1 MPPHIAQRGRFMK
14 NSKTRRLAAA
24 ALTLVIACVC
34 TIALSG
40 TAAAAFAEEGADYS
54 EPYRNQLAYS
64 ALKGWNND
72 PNGLLYA
79 DGVYHMYYQYNYDAG
94 TGETANVW
102 GNMSW
107 GHATST
113 DLVHWQEQP
122 VAIPAYQTVD
132 GVYYEMMFS
141 GSAVYDEYNSSG
153 LFDTGEDGRVAEGQG
168 IVAVLTQ
175 PQGGIQRQI
184 LAYSKD
190 GGNSFTIYG
199 EVIGQNNPGDIGD
212 NEFRDPKVFW
222 SEKHECWLMVV
233 GGGSVRMYSSENLTE
248 WQYIGATGLW
258 GECPDLSRY
267 ETADGV
273 KYVLIISPEDKAQS
287 HEYNG
292 TSRDETFYP
301 AEYYAVGELNADGLF
316 VPDDGGLKRLS
327 YGMDSYAMQTF
338 NGSADGGV
346 YGVSWAASW
355 KNVGQ
360 LEALRENYNGGMTVT
375 CKLDLVPDGSGGYI
389 LERTPVSG
397 YENLRGGLIGEYS
410 GKLEMGVNALSGVH
424 ADVFDMQAELNL
436 SSSKASFVQLNLRT
450 SAAERIQMRYDVA
463 EGVLTFDRSQ
473 SSLIAQTEGV
483 LADGQTGMER
493 RAVRADYL
501 NLPES
506 VPVPLEDGKLNF
518 RIISD
523 RAFISVFVNGRSLFA
538 AVFPSAISD
547 GMLLY
552 ADADID
558 AEVKVWEM
566 NGIFGDVVPSR
577 TLMVTAGKLDL
588 SVGENKA
595 VITSSFSSFCGAEE
609 VEYVVAEGGQF
620 VSLEQSGQTAYV
632 TAKAKGSAVIEART
646 PQGTQRI
653 EVYVYEDGY
662 AGDVSYTIPM
672 FAYSRPD
679 DAGVVISAGTDGFM
693 FSRESAEEFSYSAE
707 VSVNG
712 QACGLM
718 FGVSD
723 NFFDY
728 FVATADFKE
737 NLVKVWR
744 AGVGDVASVAYDFGG
759 AASCT
764 LTVVVNSGSAK
775 VQVNGKTALM
785 CPLPGYSGGMLG
797 INVYNGEA
805 VFNNVSLTRIA
816 AATFSGESISFN
828 VPGITVQKVV
838 NLTDGR
844 AVLTAEQYSAADG
857 VLTVNSSYLSTL
869 ADGEVYSLR
878 AIGAE
883 GELDLKLHTDF
894 GGMTLSAAASEY
906 APGSAVTV
914 NIGGEGQILS
924 LFVDGAA
931 VGSSEYSVENGVLS
945 LSAEFCA
952 SLGEGRHTVTA
963 YTSCG
968 RPQADFLIA
977 RPYDDG
983 AQEPQSSHV
992 FFWVDIAIFAV
1003 FILGY
1008 AGVNVYARRKRKTN

>member
-14 NSKTRRLAAA
+14 NSKTRRLVAA

-40 TAAAAFAEEGADYS
+40 TAAAALAEEGADYS
-54 EPYRNQLAYS
+54 ESYRNQLAYS

-113 DLVHWQEQP
+113 DLVHWMEQP

-222 SEKHECWLMVV
+222 SEEHECWLMVV

-424 ADVFDMQAELNL
+424 ADMFDMQAELDL
-436 SSSKASFVQLNLRT
+436 SSGGASFVQLNLRT
-450 SAAERIQMRYDVA
+450 SAAERIKMRYDVA

-483 LADGQTGMER
+483 LANGQTGTER

-523 RAFISVFVNGRSLFA
+523 RAFLSVFVNGRSLFA

-588 SVGENKA
+588 SVGENRA
-595 VITSSFSSFCGAEE
+595 VITSSYSSFSGAEE
-609 VEYVVAEGGQF
+609 VEYAVVSGGQF
-620 VSLEQSGQTAYV
+620 VSLEQSGQTAFV
-632 TAKAKGSAVIEART
+632 TGTAKGSAVIEART
-646 PQGTQRI
+646 PQGAQRI

-662 AGDVSYTIPM
+662 DGDLNFTLPL
-672 FAYSRPD
+672 FAYTRPD
-679 DAGVVISAGTDGFM
+679 DGGVAISAGTDGFM
-693 FSRESAEEFSYSAE
+693 FSRESAEEFCYSAE
-707 VSVNG
+707 VSVDG

-718 FGVSD
+718 FGVSS

-728 FVATADFKE
+728 FVATADFEE

-744 AGVGDVASVAYDFGG
+744 AGVGDLASVSYDFGG

-764 LTVVVNSGSAK
+764 LTVVVNAGSAK

-878 AIGAE
+878 AIGEE
-883 GELDLKLHTDF
+883 GEIDLTLQTDF
-894 GGMTLSAAASEY
+894 GGMSLEPVQTEY
-906 APGSAVTV
+906 APGAGVTI
-914 NIGGEGQILS
+914 NLYGEGQIYS
-924 LFVDGAA
+924 LYVDGVVADA
-931 VGSSEYSVENGVLS
+931 SSYSVADGVLS
-945 LSAEFCA
+945 FTQEFCGA
-952 SLGEGRHTVTA
+952 LSEGSHTVTA

-968 RPQADFLIA
+968 RPQTEFIIVQPHAD
-977 RPYDDG
+977 G
-983 AQEPQSSHV
+983 EEPRADHV
-992 FFWVDIAIFAV
+992 FFWIDIAIFAV
-1003 FILGY
+1003 FVAGY
-1008 AGVNVYARRKRKTN
+1008 VGVNIYMRRKRKTN

>member
-1 MPPHIAQRGRFMK
+1 MPSHIAQRGRFMK
-14 NSKTRRLAAA
+14 NSKTRRLVAA

-113 DLVHWQEQP
+113 DLVHWMEQP

-222 SEKHECWLMVV
+222 SEEHECWLMVV

-287 HEYNG
+287 YEYNG

-424 ADVFDMQAELNL
+424 ADVFDMQAELDL
-436 SSSKASFVQLNLRT
+436 SSGGASFVQLNLRT

-483 LADGQTGMER
+483 LANGQTGTER

-523 RAFISVFVNGRSLFA
+523 RAFLSVFVNGRSLFA

-577 TLMVTAGKLDL
+577 TLLVTASKLDL
-588 SVGENKA
+588 SVGENRA
-595 VITSSFSSFCGAEE
+595 VITSSYSSFSGAEE
-609 VEYVVAEGGQF
+609 VEYAVVSGGQF
-620 VSLEQSGQTAYV
+620 VSLEQLGQTAFV
-632 TAKAKGSAVIEART
+632 TGTAKGSAVIEART
-646 PQGTQRI
+646 PQGAQRI

-662 AGDVSYTIPM
+662 DGDLNFTLPL
-672 FAYSRPD
+672 FAYTRPD
-679 DAGVVISAGTDGFM
+679 DGGVAISAGTDGFM
-693 FSRESAEEFSYSAE
+693 FSRESAEEFCYSAE
-707 VSVNG
+707 VSVDG

-718 FGVSD
+718 FGVSS

-728 FVATADFKE
+728 FVATADFEE

-744 AGVGDVASVAYDFGG
+744 AGVGDLASVSYDFGG

-764 LTVVVNSGSAK
+764 LTVVVNAGSAK

-878 AIGAE
+878 AIGEE
-883 GELDLKLHTDF
+883 GEIDLTLQTDF
-894 GGMTLSAAASEY
+894 GGMSLEPVQTEY
-906 APGSAVTV
+906 APGAGVTI
-914 NIGGEGQILS
+914 NLYGEGQIYS
-924 LFVDGAA
+924 LYVDGVVADA
-931 VGSSEYSVENGVLS
+931 SSYSVADGVLS
-945 LSAEFCA
+945 FTQEFCGA
-952 SLGEGRHTVTA
+952 LSEGSHTVTA

-968 RPQADFLIA
+968 RPQTEFIIVQPHAD
-977 RPYDDG
+977 G
-983 AQEPQSSHV
+983 EEPRADHV
-992 FFWVDIAIFAV
+992 FFWIDIAIFAV
-1003 FILGY
+1003 FVAGY
-1008 AGVNVYARRKRKTN
+1008 VGVNIYTRRKRKTN

>member
-14 NSKTRRLAAA
+14 NSKTRRLVAA

-113 DLVHWQEQP
+113 DLVHWMEQP

-222 SEKHECWLMVV
+222 SEEHECWLMVV

-287 HEYNG
+287 YEYNG

-327 YGMDSYAMQTF
+327 YGIDSYAMQTF

-397 YENLRGGLIGEYS
+397 YENLRGGLIVEYS

-424 ADVFDMQAELNL
+424 ADMFDMQAELDL
-436 SSSKASFVQLNLRT
+436 SSGGASFVQLNLRT
-450 SAAERIQMRYDVA
+450 SAAERIKMRYDVA

-483 LADGQTGMER
+483 LANGQTGTER

-523 RAFISVFVNGRSLFA
+523 RAFLSVFVNGRSLFA

-577 TLMVTAGKLDL
+577 TLLVTAGKLDL
-588 SVGENKA
+588 SVGENRA
-595 VITSSFSSFCGAEE
+595 VITSSYSSFSGAEE
-609 VEYVVAEGGQF
+609 VEYAVVSGGQF
-620 VSLEQSGQTAYV
+620 VSLEQSGQTAFV
-632 TAKAKGSAVIEART
+632 TGTAKGSAVIEART
-646 PQGTQRI
+646 PQGAQRI

-662 AGDVSYTIPM
+662 DGDLNFTLPL
-672 FAYSRPD
+672 FAYTRPD
-679 DAGVVISAGTDGFM
+679 DGGVAISAGTDGFM
-693 FSRESAEEFSYSAE
+693 FSRESAEEFCYSAE
-707 VSVNG
+707 VSAGG

-718 FGVSD
+718 FGVSS

-728 FVATADFKE
+728 FVATADFEE

-744 AGVGDVASVAYDFGG
+744 AGVGDLASVSYDFGG

-764 LTVVVNSGSAK
+764 LTVVVNAGSAK

-878 AIGAE
+878 AIGEE
-883 GELDLKLHTDF
+883 GEIDLTLQTDF
-894 GGMTLSAAASEY
+894 GGMSLEPVQTEY
-906 APGSAVTV
+906 APGAGVTI
-914 NIGGEGQILS
+914 NLYGEGQIYS
-924 LFVDGAA
+924 LYVDGVVVDA
-931 VGSSEYSVENGVLS
+931 SSYSVADGVLS
-945 LSAEFCA
+945 FTQEFCGA
-952 SLGEGRHTVTA
+952 LSEGSHTVTA

-968 RPQADFLIA
+968 RPQTEFIIVQPHAD
-977 RPYDDG
+977 G
-983 AQEPQSSHV
+983 EEPRADHV
-992 FFWVDIAIFAV
+992 FFWIDIAIFAV
-1003 FILGY
+1003 FVAGY
-1008 AGVNVYARRKRKTN
+1008 VGVNIYTRRKRKTN

>member
-1 MPPHIAQRGRFMK
+1 MK
-14 NSKTRRLAAA
+14 NFKTRRLVAA

-113 DLVHWQEQP
+113 DLVHWMEQP

-153 LFDTGEDGRVAEGQG
+153 LFETGPDGRVAEGQG
-168 IVAVLTQ
+168 IVALLTQ
-175 PQGGIQRQI
+175 PQGGVQRQI

-190 GGNSFTIYG
+190 GGNSFIIYG

-222 SEKHECWLMVV
+222 SEEHECWLMVV
-233 GGGSVRMYSSENLTE
+233 GGGSVRMYSSENLTK

-287 HEYNG
+287 YEYNG

-301 AEYYAVGELNADGLF
+301 AEYYAVGELNSRGLF
-316 VPDDGGLKRLS
+316 VPDDGGIKRLS

-338 NGSADGGV
+338 NGTPDGNV
-346 YGVSWAASW
+346 YGISWASSW

-360 LEALRENYNGGMTVT
+360 MEALRENYNGGMTIA
-375 CKLDLVPDGSGGYI
+375 CKLDLVPDGSGGYM

-424 ADVFDMQAELNL
+424 ADVFDMQAELDL
-436 SSSKASFVQLNLRT
+436 SSGGASFVQLNLRT

-483 LADGQTGMER
+483 LADGQTGTER

-523 RAFISVFVNGRSLFA
+523 RAFLSVFVNGRSLFA

-588 SVGENKA
+588 YVGENRA
-595 VITSSFSSFCGAEE
+595 VITSSYSSFSGAEE
-609 VEYVVAEGGQF
+609 VEYAVVSGGQF
-620 VSLEQSGQTAYV
+620 VSLEQFGQTAFV
-632 TAKAKGSAVIEART
+632 TGTAKGSAVIEART
-646 PQGTQRI
+646 PQGAQRI

-662 AGDVSYTIPM
+662 DGDLNFTLPL
-672 FAYSRPD
+672 FAYTRPD
-679 DAGVVISAGTDGFM
+679 DGGVAISAGTDGFM
-693 FSRESAEEFSYSAE
+693 FSRESAEEFCYSAE
-707 VSVNG
+707 VSVGG

-718 FGVSD
+718 FGVSS

-728 FVATADFKE
+728 FVATADFEE

-744 AGVGDVASVAYDFGG
+744 AGVGDLASVSYDFGG
-759 AASCT
+759 VASCT
-764 LTVVVNSGSAK
+764 LTVVVNAGSAK

-878 AIGAE
+878 AIGEE
-883 GELDLKLHTDF
+883 GEIDLTLQTDF
-894 GGMTLSAAASEY
+894 GGMSLEPVQTEY
-906 APGSAVTV
+906 APGAGVTI
-914 NIGGEGQILS
+914 NLYGEGQIYS
-924 LFVDGAA
+924 LYVDGVVADA
-931 VGSSEYSVENGVLS
+931 SSYSVADGVLS
-945 LSAEFCA
+945 FTQEFCGA
-952 SLGEGRHTVTA
+952 LSEGSHTVTA

-968 RPQADFLIA
+968 RPQTEFIIVQPNAD
-977 RPYDDG
+977 G
-983 AQEPQSSHV
+983 EEPRADHV
-992 FFWVDIAIFAV
+992 FFWIDIAIFAV
-1003 FILGY
+1003 FVAGY
-1008 AGVNVYARRKRKTN
+1008 VGVNIYTRRKRKTN

>member
-14 NSKTRRLAAA
+14 NSKTRRLVAA

-113 DLVHWQEQP
+113 DLVHWREQP

-175 PQGGIQRQI
+175 PQGGVQRQI

-222 SEKHECWLMVV
+222 SEEHECWLMVV

-424 ADVFDMQAELNL
+424 ADVFDMQAELDL
-436 SSSKASFVQLNLRT
+436 SSGGASFVQLNLRT

-483 LADGQTGMER
+483 LADGQTGTER

-501 NLPES
+501 NLPEN

-523 RAFISVFVNGRSLFA
+523 RAFLSVFVNGRSLFA

-588 SVGENKA
+588 SVGENRA
-595 VITSSFSSFCGAEE
+595 VITSSYSSFSGAEE
-609 VEYVVAEGGQF
+609 VEYAVVSGGQF
-620 VSLEQSGQTAYV
+620 VSLEQFGQTAFV
-632 TAKAKGSAVIEART
+632 TGTAKGSAVIEART
-646 PQGTQRI
+646 PQGAQRI

-662 AGDVSYTIPM
+662 DGDLNFTLPL
-672 FAYSRPD
+672 FAYTRPD
-679 DAGVVISAGTDGFM
+679 DGGVAVSAGTDGFM
-693 FSRESAEEFSYSAE
+693 FSRERAEEFCCSAE
-707 VSVNG
+707 VSVDG

-718 FGVSD
+718 FGVSS

-728 FVATADFKE
+728 FVATADFEE

-744 AGVGDVASVAYDFGG
+744 AGVGDLASVSYDFGG

-764 LTVVVNSGSAK
+764 LTVVVNAGSAK

-844 AVLTAEQYSAADG
+844 AVLTSEQYSAADG

-878 AIGAE
+878 AIGEE
-883 GELDLKLHTDF
+883 GEIDLTLQTDF
-894 GGMTLSAAASEY
+894 GGMSLEPVQTEY
-906 APGSAVTV
+906 ASGAGVAI
-914 NIGGEGQILS
+914 NLYGEGQIYS
-924 LFVDGAA
+924 LYVDGVVADA
-931 VGSSEYSVENGVLS
+931 SSYSVADGVLS
-945 LSAEFCA
+945 FTQEFCG
-952 SLGEGRHTVTA
+952 SLSEGSHTVTA
-963 YTSCG
+963 HTSCG
-968 RPQADFLIA
+968 RPQTEFIIVQPYAD
-977 RPYDDG
+977 G
-983 AQEPQSSHV
+983 EEPRADHV
-992 FFWVDIAIFAV
+992 FFWIDIAIFAV
-1003 FILGY
+1003 FIAGY
-1008 AGVNVYARRKRKTN
+1008 AGVNIYVRRKRKTN

>member
-14 NSKTRRLAAA
+14 NSKTRRLVAAV
-24 ALTLVIACVC
+24 LTLVIACVC

-40 TAAAAFAEEGADYS
+40 TAAAAFAEQGADYS

-113 DLVHWQEQP
+113 DLVHWREQP

-153 LFDTGEDGRVAEGQG
+153 LFDTGEDGKVAEGQG

-222 SEKHECWLMVV
+222 SEEHECWLMVV
-233 GGGSVRMYSSENLTE
+233 GGGSVRMYSSENLTK

-287 HEYNG
+287 YEYNG

-424 ADVFDMQAELNL
+424 ADMFDMQAELDL
-436 SSSKASFVQLNLRT
+436 SSGGASFVQLNLRT
-450 SAAERIQMRYDVA
+450 SAAERIKMRYDVA

-483 LADGQTGMER
+483 LANGQTGTER

-523 RAFISVFVNGRSLFA
+523 RAFLSVFVNGRSLFA

-547 GMLLY
+547 GMMLY
-552 ADADID
+552 ADADIG

-588 SVGENKA
+588 SVGENRA
-595 VITSSFSSFCGAEE
+595 VITSSYSSFSGAEE
-609 VEYVVAEGGQF
+609 VEYAVVSGGQF
-620 VSLEQSGQTAYV
+620 VSLEQFGQTAFV
-632 TAKAKGSAVIEART
+632 TGTAKGSAVIEART
-646 PQGTQRI
+646 PQGAQRI

-662 AGDVSYTIPM
+662 DGDLNFTLPL
-672 FAYSRPD
+672 FAYTRPD
-679 DAGVVISAGTDGFM
+679 DGGVAISAGTDGFM
-693 FSRESAEEFSYSAE
+693 FSRESAEEFCYSAE

-744 AGVGDVASVAYDFGG
+744 AGVGDVASVPYDFGG

-775 VQVNGKTALM
+775 VQIDGNTALM
-785 CPLPGYSGGMLG
+785 CPLEGYEGGKLG

-805 VFNNVSLTRIA
+805 RFNNVSLEHINA
-816 AATFSGESISFN
+816 AVFGGADVSFN

-838 NLTDGR
+838 NLTDGG
-844 AVLTAEQYSAADG
+844 AVLAEGQYSSADG
-857 VLTVNSSYLSTL
+857 VLTVSSAYLSTL

-878 AIGAE
+878 AIGEE
-883 GELDLKLHTDF
+883 GEIDLTLQTDF
-894 GGMTLSAAASEY
+894 GGMSLEPVQTEY
-906 APGSAVTV
+906 APGAGVTI
-914 NIGGEGQILS
+914 NLYGEGQIYS
-924 LFVDGAA
+924 LYVDGVVADA
-931 VGSSEYSVENGVLS
+931 SSYSVADGVLS
-945 LSAEFCA
+945 FTQEFCGA
-952 SLGEGRHTVTA
+952 LSEGSHTVTA

-968 RPQADFLIA
+968 RPQTEFIIVQPNADGEELRA
-977 RPYDDG
+977 D
-983 AQEPQSSHV
+983 HV
-992 FFWVDIAIFAV
+992 FFWIDIAIFAV
-1003 FILGY
+1003 FVAGY
-1008 AGVNVYARRKRKTN
+1008 VGVNIYTRRKRKTN

>member
-14 NSKTRRLAAA
+14 NSKTRRLVAA

-113 DLVHWQEQP
+113 DLVHWMEQP

-222 SEKHECWLMVV
+222 SEEHECWLMVV
-233 GGGSVRMYSSENLTE
+233 GGGSVRMYS
-248 WQYIGATGLW
+248 
-258 GECPDLSRY
+258 
-267 ETADGV
+267 
-273 KYVLIISPEDKAQS
+273 
-287 HEYNG
+287 
-292 TSRDETFYP
+292 FYP

-316 VPDDGGLKRLS
+316 GPDDGGLKRLS

-360 LEALRENYNGGMTVT
+360 LEALRENYNGGMTIA
-375 CKLDLVPDGSGGYI
+375 CKLDLVPDGSGGYM

-397 YENLRGGLIGEYS
+397 YENFRGGLIGEYS

-424 ADVFDMQAELNL
+424 ADVFDMQAELDL
-436 SSSKASFVQLNLRT
+436 SSGGASFVQLNLRT

-483 LADGQTGMER
+483 LLQGGSQK

-547 GMLLY
+547 GMMLY

-577 TLMVTAGKLDL
+577 TLMVTAGKLDM
-588 SVGENKA
+588 SVGENRA
-595 VITSSFSSFCGAEE
+595 VITSSYSSFSGAEE
-609 VEYVVAEGGQF
+609 VEYAVVSGGQF
-620 VSLEQSGQTAYV
+620 VSLEQFGQTAFV
-632 TAKAKGSAVIEART
+632 TGTAKGSAVIEART
-646 PQGTQRI
+646 PQGAQRI

-662 AGDVSYTIPM
+662 DGDLNFTLPL
-672 FAYSRPD
+672 FAYTRPD
-679 DAGVVISAGTDGFM
+679 DGGVAMSAGTDGFM
-693 FSRESAEEFSYSAE
+693 FSRESAEEFCYSAE
-707 VSVNG
+707 VSVDG

-718 FGVSD
+718 FGVSS

-728 FVATADFKE
+728 FVATADFEE

-744 AGVGDVASVAYDFGG
+744 AGVGDLASVSYDFGG

-764 LTVVVNSGSAK
+764 LTVVVNAGSAK

-878 AIGAE
+878 EIGEE
-883 GELDLKLHTDF
+883 GEIDLTLQTDF
-894 GGMTLSAAASEY
+894 GGMSLEPVQTEY
-906 APGSAVTV
+906 APGAGVTI
-914 NIGGEGQILS
+914 NLYGEGQIYS
-924 LFVDGAA
+924 LYVDGVVADA
-931 VGSSEYSVENGVLS
+931 SSYSVADGVLS
-945 LSAEFCA
+945 FTQEFCGA
-952 SLGEGRHTVTA
+952 LSEGSHTVTA

-968 RPQADFLIA
+968 RPQTEFIIVQPHAD
-977 RPYDDG
+977 G
-983 AQEPQSSHV
+983 EEPRADHV
-992 FFWVDIAIFAV
+992 FFWIDIAIFAV
-1003 FILGY
+1003 FVAGY
-1008 AGVNVYARRKRKTN
+1008 VGVNIYTRRKRKTN

>member
-14 NSKTRRLAAA
+14 NSKTRRLVAA

-34 TIALSG
+34 TIALLG
-40 TAAAAFAEEGADYS
+40 TAAAAFAEQGANYS

-113 DLVHWQEQP
+113 DLVHWREQP

-141 GSAVYDEYNSSG
+141 GSAVYDEYNSSE
-153 LFDTGEDGRVAEGQG
+153 LFDTGEDGKVAEGQG

-175 PQGGIQRQI
+175 PQDGVQRQI

-222 SEKHECWLMVV
+222 SEEHECWLMVV

-248 WQYIGATGLW
+248 WEYIGATGLW

-410 GKLEMGVNALSGVH
+410 GKLEMGVNALSGVN
-424 ADVFDMQAELNL
+424 ADVFDMQAELDL
-436 SSSKASFVQLNLRT
+436 SSGGASFVQLNLRT

-483 LADGQTGMER
+483 LADGQTGTER

-523 RAFISVFVNGRSLFA
+523 RAFLSVFVNGRSLFA

-577 TLMVTAGKLDL
+577 TLLVTAGKLDL
-588 SVGENKA
+588 SVGENRA
-595 VITSSFSSFCGAEE
+595 VITSSYSSFSGAEE
-609 VEYVVAEGGQF
+609 VEYAVVSGGQF
-620 VSLEQSGQTAYV
+620 VSLEQFGQTAFV
-632 TAKAKGSAVIEART
+632 TGTAKGSAVIEART
-646 PQGTQRI
+646 PKGAQRI

-662 AGDVSYTIPM
+662 DGDLNFTLPL
-672 FAYSRPD
+672 FAYTRPD
-679 DAGVVISAGTDGFM
+679 DGGVAVSAGTDGFM
-693 FSRESAEEFSYSAE
+693 FSRESAEEFCYSAE
-707 VSVNG
+707 VSVDG

-718 FGVSD
+718 FGVSS

-728 FVATADFKE
+728 FVATADFEE

-744 AGVGDVASVAYDFGG
+744 AGVGDLASVSYDFGG

-764 LTVVVNSGSAK
+764 LTVVVNAGSAK
-775 VQVNGKTALM
+775 VEVNGKTALM

-844 AVLTAEQYSAADG
+844 AVLTAEQYSAAEG

-878 AIGAE
+878 AIGEE
-883 GELDLKLHTDF
+883 GEIDLTLQTDF
-894 GGMTLSAAASEY
+894 GGMSLEPVQTEY
-906 APGSAVTV
+906 APGAGVAI
-914 NIGGEGQILS
+914 NLYGEGQIYS
-924 LFVDGAA
+924 LYVDGVVADA
-931 VGSSEYSVENGVLS
+931 SSYSVADGVLS
-945 LSAEFCA
+945 FTQEFCGA
-952 SLGEGRHTVTA
+952 LSEGSHTVTA

-968 RPQADFLIA
+968 RPQTEFIIVQPYAD
-977 RPYDDG
+977 G
-983 AQEPQSSHV
+983 EEPQADHV
-992 FFWVDIAIFAV
+992 FFWIDIAIFAV
-1003 FILGY
+1003 FIAGY
-1008 AGVNVYARRKRKTN
+1008 AGVNIYTRRKSKTN

>member
-1 MPPHIAQRGRFMK
+1 MK
-14 NSKTRRLAAA
+14 NFKTRRLVAA

-113 DLVHWQEQP
+113 DLVHWMEQP

-190 GGNSFTIYG
+190 GGNSFIIYG

-222 SEKHECWLMVV
+222 SEEHECWLMVV
-233 GGGSVRMYSSENLTE
+233 GGGSVRMYSSENLTK

-287 HEYNG
+287 YEYNG

-410 GKLEMGVNALSGVH
+410 GKLEMGANALSGVH
-424 ADVFDMQAELNL
+424 ADMFDMQAELDL
-436 SSSKASFVQLNLRT
+436 SSGGASFVQLNLRT
-450 SAAERIQMRYDVA
+450 SAAERIKMRYDVA

-483 LADGQTGMER
+483 LANGQTGTER

-523 RAFISVFVNGRSLFA
+523 RAFLSVFVNGRSLFA

-588 SVGENKA
+588 YVGENRA
-595 VITSSFSSFCGAEE
+595 VITSSYSSFSGAEE
-609 VEYVVAEGGQF
+609 VEYAVVSGGQF
-620 VSLEQSGQTAYV
+620 VSLEQFGQTAFV
-632 TAKAKGSAVIEART
+632 TGTAKGSAVIEART
-646 PQGTQRI
+646 PQGAQRI

-662 AGDVSYTIPM
+662 DGDLNFTLPL
-672 FAYSRPD
+672 FAYTRPD
-679 DAGVVISAGTDGFM
+679 DGGVAISAGTDGFM
-693 FSRESAEEFSYSAE
+693 FSRESAEEFCYSAE
-707 VSVNG
+707 VSVGG

-718 FGVSD
+718 FGVSS

-728 FVATADFKE
+728 FVATADFEE

-744 AGVGDVASVAYDFGG
+744 AGVGDLASVSYDFGG
-759 AASCT
+759 VASCT
-764 LTVVVNSGSAK
+764 LTVVVNAGSAK

-878 AIGAE
+878 AIGEE
-883 GELDLKLHTDF
+883 GEIDLTLQTDF
-894 GGMTLSAAASEY
+894 GGMSLEPVQTEY
-906 APGSAVTV
+906 ASGAGVAI
-914 NIGGEGQILS
+914 NLYGEGQIYS
-924 LFVDGAA
+924 LYVDGVVADA
-931 VGSSEYSVENGVLS
+931 SSYSVADGVLS
-945 LSAEFCA
+945 FTQEFCGA
-952 SLGEGRHTVTA
+952 LSEGSHTVTA

-968 RPQADFLIA
+968 RPQTEFIIVQPHAD
-977 RPYDDG
+977 G
-983 AQEPQSSHV
+983 EEPRADHV
-992 FFWVDIAIFAV
+992 FFWIDIAIFAV
-1003 FILGY
+1003 FVAGY
-1008 AGVNVYARRKRKTN
+1008 VGVNIYTRRKRKTN

>member
-1 MPPHIAQRGRFMK
+1 MK
-14 NSKTRRLAAA
+14 NSKTRRLVAA
-24 ALTLVIACVC
+24 ALTLVIACVSA
-34 TIALSG
+34 IALSG
-40 TAAAAFAEEGADYS
+40 TVAEAFAEQGADYS

-79 DGVYHMYYQYNYDAG
+79 DGVYHMYYQYNYDAA

-113 DLVHWQEQP
+113 DLVHWREQP

-141 GSAVYDEYNSSG
+141 GSAVYDEYNSSE
-153 LFDTGEDGRVAEGQG
+153 LFDTGEDGKVAEGQG

-175 PQGGIQRQI
+175 PQDGVQRQI

-222 SEKHECWLMVV
+222 SEEHECWLMVV

-248 WQYIGATGLW
+248 WEYIGATGLW

-410 GKLEMGVNALSGVH
+410 GKLEMGVNALSGVN
-424 ADVFDMQAELNL
+424 ADVFDMQAELDL
-436 SSSKASFVQLNLRT
+436 SSGGASFVQLNLRT

-473 SSLIAQTEGV
+473 SSLIAQNEGV
-483 LADGQTGMER
+483 LADGQTGTER

-523 RAFISVFVNGRSLFA
+523 RAFLSVFVNGRSLFA

-577 TLMVTAGKLDL
+577 TLLVTAGKLDL
-588 SVGENKA
+588 SVGENRA
-595 VITSSFSSFCGAEE
+595 VITSSYSSFSGAEE
-609 VEYVVAEGGQF
+609 VEYAVVSGGQF
-620 VSLEQSGQTAYV
+620 VSLEQFGQTAFV
-632 TAKAKGSAVIEART
+632 TGTAKGSAVIEART
-646 PQGTQRI
+646 PQGAQRI

-662 AGDVSYTIPM
+662 DGDLNFTLPL
-672 FAYSRPD
+672 FAYTRPD
-679 DAGVVISAGTDGFM
+679 DGGVAVSAGTDGFM
-693 FSRESAEEFSYSAE
+693 FSRESAEEFCYSAE
-707 VSVNG
+707 VSVDG

-718 FGVSD
+718 FGVSS

-728 FVATADFKE
+728 FVATADFEE

-744 AGVGDVASVAYDFGG
+744 AGVGDLASVSYDFGG
-759 AASCT
+759 TASCT
-764 LTVVVNSGSAK
+764 LTVVVNAGSAK
-775 VQVNGKTALM
+775 VEVNGKTALM

-805 VFNNVSLTRIA
+805 VFNNVALTRIA

-857 VLTVNSSYLSTL
+857 VLTVNSTYLSTL

-878 AIGAE
+878 AIGEE
-883 GELDLKLHTDF
+883 GEIDLTLQTDF
-894 GGMTLSAAASEY
+894 GGMSLEPVQTEY
-906 APGSAVTV
+906 APGAGVAI
-914 NIGGEGQILS
+914 NLYGEGQIYS
-924 LFVDGAA
+924 LYVDGVVADA
-931 VGSSEYSVENGVLS
+931 SSYSVADGVLS
-945 LSAEFCA
+945 FTQEFCGTL
-952 SLGEGRHTVTA
+952 SEGSHTVTA

-968 RPQADFLIA
+968 RPQTEFIIVQPYAD
-977 RPYDDG
+977 G
-983 AQEPQSSHV
+983 GEPQADHV
-992 FFWVDIAIFAV
+992 FFWIDIAIFAV
-1003 FILGY
+1003 FIAGY
-1008 AGVNVYARRKRKTN
+1008 AGVNIYTRRKRKTN

>member
-1 MPPHIAQRGRFMK
+1 MVAAV
-14 NSKTRRLAAA
+14 LAGVAA
-24 ALTLVIACVC
+24 CASVSALAW
-34 TIALSG
+34 AS
-40 TAAAAFAEEGADYS
+40 APAFAEQSANYS

-64 ALKGWNND
+64 ALRGWNND

-79 DGVYHMYYQYNYDAG
+79 DGVYHMYYQYNYDAR
-94 TGETANVW
+94 TGETFNVW

-132 GVYYEMMFS
+132 GVFYEMMFS

-153 LFDTGEDGRVAEGQG
+153 LFETGPDGRVAEGQG
-168 IVAVLTQ
+168 IVALLTQ
-175 PQGGIQRQI
+175 PQGGVQRQI

-190 GGNSFTIYG
+190 GGNSFIIYG
-199 EVIGQNNPGDIGD
+199 EVIGQNNPGDAGD

-222 SEKHECWLMVV
+222 SEERSCWLMAV
-233 GGGSVRMYSSENLTE
+233 GGGSVRMYSSKNLKKWE
-248 WQYIGATGLW
+248 YIGATGLW
-258 GECPDLSRY
+258 GECPDISRY
-267 ETADGV
+267 ETDDGV
-273 KYVLIISPEDKAQS
+273 KYALIISPEDKAKS

-292 TSRDETFYP
+292 TNRGETFYP
-301 AEYYAVGELNADGLF
+301 AEYYAVGELNSRGLF
-316 VPDDGGLKRLS
+316 VPDDGGIKRLS

-338 NGSADGGV
+338 NGTPDGNV
-346 YGVSWAASW
+346 YGISWASSW

-360 LEALRENYNGGMTVT
+360 MEALRENYNGGMTIA
-375 CKLDLVPDGSGGYI
+375 CKLDLVPDGSGGYM

-424 ADVFDMQAELNL
+424 ADVFDMQAELDL
-436 SSSKASFVQLNLRT
+436 SSGGASFVQLNLRT

-483 LADGQTGMER
+483 LADGQTGTER

-523 RAFISVFVNGRSLFA
+523 RAFLSVFVNGRSLFA
-538 AVFPSAISD
+538 AVFPSA
-547 GMLLY
+547 
-552 ADADID
+552 
-558 AEVKVWEM
+558 WEM

-588 SVGENKA
+588 SVGENRA
-595 VITSSFSSFCGAEE
+595 VITSSYSSFSGAEE
-609 VEYVVAEGGQF
+609 VEYAVVSGGQF
-620 VSLEQSGQTAYV
+620 VSLEQFGQTAFV
-632 TAKAKGSAVIEART
+632 TGTAKGSAVIEART
-646 PQGTQRI
+646 PQGAQRI

-662 AGDVSYTIPM
+662 DGDLNFTLPL
-672 FAYSRPD
+672 FAYTRPD
-679 DAGVVISAGTDGFM
+679 DGGVAISAGTDGFM
-693 FSRESAEEFSYSAE
+693 FSRESAEEFSY
-707 VSVNG
+707 
-712 QACGLM
+712 
-718 FGVSD
+718 SD

-775 VQVNGKTALM
+775 VQIDGNTALM
-785 CPLPGYSGGMLG
+785 CPLEGYEGGKLG

-805 VFNNVSLTRIA
+805 RFNNVSLEHINA
-816 AATFSGESISFN
+816 AVFGGEDVSFN

-838 NLTDGR
+838 NLTDGG
-844 AVLTAEQYSAADG
+844 AVLAEGQYSSADG
-857 VLTVNSSYLSTL
+857 VLTVSSAYLSTL
-869 ADGEVYSLR
+869 TDGEVYSLR

-1008 AGVNVYARRKRKTN
+1008 AGVNVYARRKRRAK

>member
-1 MPPHIAQRGRFMK
+1 MK
-14 NSKTRRLAAA
+14 NFKTRRLVAA

-113 DLVHWQEQP
+113 DLVHWMEQP

-222 SEKHECWLMVV
+222 SEEHECWLMVV
-233 GGGSVRMYSSENLTE
+233 GGGSVRMYSSENLTK

-287 HEYNG
+287 YEYNG

-424 ADVFDMQAELNL
+424 ADVFDMQAELDL
-436 SSSKASFVQLNLRT
+436 SSGGASFVQLNLRT

-483 LADGQTGMER
+483 LADGQTGTER

-523 RAFISVFVNGRSLFA
+523 RAFLSVFVNGRSLFA

-566 NGIFGDVVPSR
+566 NGIFGDVVPSC

-588 SVGENKA
+588 SVGENRA
-595 VITSSFSSFCGAEE
+595 VITSSYSSFSGAEE
-609 VEYVVAEGGQF
+609 VEYAVVSGGQF
-620 VSLEQSGQTAYV
+620 VSLEQFGQTAFV
-632 TAKAKGSAVIEART
+632 TGTAKGSAVIEART
-646 PQGTQRI
+646 PQGAQRI

-662 AGDVSYTIPM
+662 DGDLNFTLPL
-672 FAYSRPD
+672 FAYTRPD
-679 DAGVVISAGTDGFM
+679 DGGVAISAGTDGFM

-707 VSVNG
+707 ISVNG

-878 AIGAE
+878 AIGEE
-883 GELDLKLHTDF
+883 GEIDLTLQTDF
-894 GGMTLSAAASEY
+894 GGMSLEPVQTEY
-906 APGSAVTV
+906 ASGAGVAI
-914 NIGGEGQILS
+914 NLYGEGQIYS
-924 LFVDGAA
+924 LYVDGVVADA
-931 VGSSEYSVENGVLS
+931 SSYSVADGVLS
-945 LSAEFCA
+945 FTQEFCGA
-952 SLGEGRHTVTA
+952 LSEGSHTVTA

-968 RPQADFLIA
+968 RPQTEFIIVQPHAD
-977 RPYDDG
+977 G
-983 AQEPQSSHV
+983 EEPRADHV
-992 FFWVDIAIFAV
+992 FFCIDIAIFAV
-1003 FILGY
+1003 FVAGY
-1008 AGVNVYARRKRKTN
+1008 VGVNIYTRRKRKTN

>member
-1 MPPHIAQRGRFMK
+1 MK
-14 NSKTRRLAAA
+14 NFKTRRLVAA

-113 DLVHWQEQP
+113 DLVHWMEQP

-222 SEKHECWLMVV
+222 SEEHECWLMVV
-233 GGGSVRMYSSENLTE
+233 GGGSVRMYSSENLTK

-287 HEYNG
+287 YEYNG

-410 GKLEMGVNALSGVH
+410 GKLEMGANALSGVH
-424 ADVFDMQAELNL
+424 ADMFDMQAELDL
-436 SSSKASFVQLNLRT
+436 SSGGASFVQLNLRT

-483 LADGQTGMER
+483 LANGQTGTER

-523 RAFISVFVNGRSLFA
+523 RAFLSVFVNGRSLFA

-588 SVGENKA
+588 YVGENRA
-595 VITSSFSSFCGAEE
+595 VITSSYSSFSGAEE
-609 VEYVVAEGGQF
+609 VEYAVVSGGQF
-620 VSLEQSGQTAYV
+620 VSLEQFGQTAFV
-632 TAKAKGSAVIEART
+632 TGTAKGSAVIEART
-646 PQGTQRI
+646 PQGAQRI

-662 AGDVSYTIPM
+662 DGDLNFTLPL
-672 FAYSRPD
+672 FAYTRPD
-679 DAGVVISAGTDGFM
+679 DGGVAISAGTDGFM
-693 FSRESAEEFSYSAE
+693 FSRESAEEFCYSAE
-707 VSVNG
+707 VSVGG

-718 FGVSD
+718 FGVSS

-728 FVATADFKE
+728 FVATADFEE

-744 AGVGDVASVAYDFGG
+744 AGVGDLASVSYDFGG
-759 AASCT
+759 VASCT
-764 LTVVVNSGSAK
+764 LTVVVNAGSAK

-869 ADGEVYSLR
+869 ADGEVYYLR
-878 AIGAE
+878 AIGEE
-883 GELDLKLHTDF
+883 GEIDLTLQTDF
-894 GGMTLSAAASEY
+894 GGMSLEPVQTEY
-906 APGSAVTV
+906 ASGAGVAI
-914 NIGGEGQILS
+914 NLYGEGQIYS
-924 LFVDGAA
+924 LYVDGVVADA
-931 VGSSEYSVENGVLS
+931 SSYSVADGVLS
-945 LSAEFCA
+945 FTQEFCGA
-952 SLGEGRHTVTA
+952 LSEGSHTVTA

-968 RPQADFLIA
+968 RPQTEFIIVQPNAD
-977 RPYDDG
+977 G
-983 AQEPQSSHV
+983 EEPRADHV
-992 FFWVDIAIFAV
+992 FFWIDIAIFAV
-1003 FILGY
+1003 FVAGY
-1008 AGVNVYARRKRKTN
+1008 VGVNIYTRRKRKTN

>member
-1 MPPHIAQRGRFMK
+1 MK
-14 NSKTRRLAAA
+14 NFKTRRLVAA

-113 DLVHWQEQP
+113 DLVHWMEQP

-175 PQGGIQRQI
+175 PQGGVQRQI

-190 GGNSFTIYG
+190 GGNSFIIYG
-199 EVIGQNNPGDIGD
+199 EVIGQNNPGDAGD

-222 SEKHECWLMVV
+222 SEERSCWLMAV
-233 GGGSVRMYSSENLTE
+233 GGGSVRMYSSKNLKKWE
-248 WQYIGATGLW
+248 YIGATGLW
-258 GECPDLSRY
+258 GECPDISRY
-267 ETADGV
+267 ETDDGV
-273 KYVLIISPEDKAQS
+273 KYALIISPEDKAKS

-292 TSRDETFYP
+292 TNRGETFYP
-301 AEYYAVGELNADGLF
+301 AEYYAVGELNSRGLF
-316 VPDDGGLKRLS
+316 VPDDGGIKRLS

-338 NGSADGGV
+338 NGTPDGNV
-346 YGVSWAASW
+346 YGISWASSW

-360 LEALRENYNGGMTVT
+360 MEALRENYNGGMTIA
-375 CKLDLVPDGSGGYI
+375 CKLDLVPDGSGGYM

-424 ADVFDMQAELNL
+424 ADVFDMQAELDL
-436 SSSKASFVQLNLRT
+436 SSGGASFVQLNLRT

-483 LADGQTGMER
+483 LADGQTGTER

-523 RAFISVFVNGRSLFA
+523 RAFLSVFVNGRSLFA

-577 TLMVTAGKLDL
+577 TLMVTASKLDL
-588 SVGENKA
+588 SVGENRA
-595 VITSSFSSFCGAEE
+595 VITSSYSSFSGAEE
-609 VEYVVAEGGQF
+609 VEYAVVSGGQF
-620 VSLEQSGQTAYV
+620 VSLEQFGQTAFV
-632 TAKAKGSAVIEART
+632 TGTAKGSAVIEART
-646 PQGTQRI
+646 PQGAQRI

-662 AGDVSYTIPM
+662 DGDLNFTLPL
-672 FAYSRPD
+672 FAYTRPD
-679 DAGVVISAGTDGFM
+679 DGGVAISAGTDGFM

-707 VSVNG
+707 ISVNG

-775 VQVNGKTALM
+775 VQIDGNTALM
-785 CPLPGYSGGMLG
+785 CPLEGYEGGKLG

-878 AIGAE
+878 AIGEE
-883 GELDLKLHTDF
+883 GEIDLTLQTDF
-894 GGMTLSAAASEY
+894 GGMSLEPVQTEY
-906 APGSAVTV
+906 ASGAGVAI
-914 NIGGEGQILS
+914 NLYGEGQIYS
-924 LFVDGAA
+924 LYVDGVVADA
-931 VGSSEYSVENGVLS
+931 SSYSVADGVLS
-945 LSAEFCA
+945 FTQEFCGA
-952 SLGEGRHTVTA
+952 LSEGSHTVTA

-968 RPQADFLIA
+968 RPQTEFIIVQPHAD
-977 RPYDDG
+977 G
-983 AQEPQSSHV
+983 EEPRADHV
-992 FFWVDIAIFAV
+992 FFWIDIAIFAV
-1003 FILGY
+1003 FVAGY
-1008 AGVNVYARRKRKTN
+1008 VGVNIYTRRKRKTN

>member
-1 MPPHIAQRGRFMK
+1 MPSHIAQRGRFMK
-14 NSKTRRLAAA
+14 NSKTRRLVAA

-113 DLVHWQEQP
+113 DLVHWMEQP

-222 SEKHECWLMVV
+222 SEEHECWLMVV

-287 HEYNG
+287 YEYNG

-424 ADVFDMQAELNL
+424 ADMFDMQAELDL
-436 SSSKASFVQLNLRT
+436 SSGGASFVQLNLRT
-450 SAAERIQMRYDVA
+450 SAAERIKMRYDVA

-483 LADGQTGMER
+483 LANGQTGTER

-523 RAFISVFVNGRSLFA
+523 RAFLSVFVLGRGLFA

-558 AEVKVWEM
+558 AKVKVWEM

-577 TLMVTAGKLDL
+577 TLLVTASKLDL
-588 SVGENKA
+588 SVGENRA
-595 VITSSFSSFCGAEE
+595 VITSSYSSFSGAEE
-609 VEYVVAEGGQF
+609 VEYAVVSGGQF
-620 VSLEQSGQTAYV
+620 VSLEQLGQTAFV
-632 TAKAKGSAVIEART
+632 TGTAKGSAVIEART
-646 PQGTQRI
+646 PQGAQRI

-662 AGDVSYTIPM
+662 DGDLNFTLPL
-672 FAYSRPD
+672 FAYTRPD
-679 DAGVVISAGTDGFM
+679 DGGVAISAGTDGFM
-693 FSRESAEEFSYSAE
+693 FSRESAEEFCYSAE
-707 VSVNG
+707 VSVDG

-718 FGVSD
+718 FGVSS

-728 FVATADFKE
+728 FVATADFEE

-744 AGVGDVASVAYDFGG
+744 AGVGDLASVSYDFGG

-764 LTVVVNSGSAK
+764 LTVVVNAGSAK

-878 AIGAE
+878 AIGEE
-883 GELDLKLHTDF
+883 GEIDLTLQTDF
-894 GGMTLSAAASEY
+894 GGMSLEPVQTEY
-906 APGSAVTV
+906 APGAGVTI
-914 NIGGEGQILS
+914 NLYGEGQIYS
-924 LFVDGAA
+924 LYVDGVVADA
-931 VGSSEYSVENGVLS
+931 SSYSVADGVLS
-945 LSAEFCA
+945 FTQEFCGA
-952 SLGEGRHTVTA
+952 LSEGSHTVTA

-968 RPQADFLIA
+968 RPQTEFIIVQLHAD
-977 RPYDDG
+977 G
-983 AQEPQSSHV
+983 EEPRADHV
-992 FFWVDIAIFAV
+992 FFWIDIAIFAV
-1003 FILGY
+1003 FVAGY
-1008 AGVNVYARRKRKTN
+1008 VGVNIYTRRKRKTN

>member
-14 NSKTRRLAAA
+14 NFKTRRLVAA

-113 DLVHWQEQP
+113 DLVHWMEQP

-222 SEKHECWLMVV
+222 SEEHECWLMVV
-233 GGGSVRMYSSENLTE
+233 GGGSVRMYSSENLTK

-287 HEYNG
+287 YEYNG

-410 GKLEMGVNALSGVH
+410 GKLEMGANALSGVH
-424 ADVFDMQAELNL
+424 ADMFDMQAELDL
-436 SSSKASFVQLNLRT
+436 SSGGASFVQLNLRT

-483 LADGQTGMER
+483 LANGQTGTER

-523 RAFISVFVNGRSLFA
+523 RAFLSVFVNGRSLFA

-588 SVGENKA
+588 YVGENRA
-595 VITSSFSSFCGAEE
+595 VITSSYSSFSGAEE
-609 VEYVVAEGGQF
+609 VEYAVVSGGQF
-620 VSLEQSGQTAYV
+620 VSLEQFGQTAFV
-632 TAKAKGSAVIEART
+632 TGTAKGSAVIEART
-646 PQGTQRI
+646 PQGAQRI

-662 AGDVSYTIPM
+662 DGDLNFTLPL
-672 FAYSRPD
+672 FAYTRPD
-679 DAGVVISAGTDGFM
+679 DGGVAISAGTDGFM
-693 FSRESAEEFSYSAE
+693 FSRESAEEFCYSAE
-707 VSVNG
+707 VSVGG

-718 FGVSD
+718 FGVSS

-728 FVATADFKE
+728 FVATADFEE

-744 AGVGDVASVAYDFGG
+744 AGVGDLASVSYDFGG
-759 AASCT
+759 VASCT
-764 LTVVVNSGSAK
+764 LTVVVNAGSAK

-878 AIGAE
+878 AIGEE
-883 GELDLKLHTDF
+883 GEIDLTLQTDF
-894 GGMTLSAAASEY
+894 GGMSLEPVQTEY
-906 APGSAVTV
+906 ASGAGVAI
-914 NIGGEGQILS
+914 NLYGEGQIYS
-924 LFVDGAA
+924 LYVDGVVADA
-931 VGSSEYSVENGVLS
+931 SSYSVADGVLS
-945 LSAEFCA
+945 FTQEFCGA
-952 SLGEGRHTVTA
+952 LSEGSHTVTA

-968 RPQADFLIA
+968 RPQTEFIIVQPNAD
-977 RPYDDG
+977 G
-983 AQEPQSSHV
+983 EEPRADHV
-992 FFWVDIAIFAV
+992 FFWIDIAIFAV
-1003 FILGY
+1003 FVAGY
-1008 AGVNVYARRKRKTN
+1008 VGVNIYTRRKRKTN